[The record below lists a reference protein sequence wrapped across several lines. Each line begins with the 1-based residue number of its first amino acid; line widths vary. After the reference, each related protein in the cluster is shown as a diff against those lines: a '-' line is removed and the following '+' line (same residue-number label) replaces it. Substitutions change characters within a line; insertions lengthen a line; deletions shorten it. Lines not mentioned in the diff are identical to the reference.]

1 MSDSIP
7 FYRHVLRALKAADIP
22 FLVGGGYAAARHTR
36 IDRRVKDLDLMIRR
50 GDWPAAARA
59 LRAVKIKTYLPFPH
73 WLGKAVNRDALVD
86 IIFSSG
92 NAIVAVDDE
101 WFERATSTKVL
112 GFTVQL
118 CPPEELL
125 WSKSF
130 IMERERFDGAD
141 VLHLI
146 RACGRTLDWRHLCNR
161 FRGHERVLLA
171 HVVLFGYVYPTQTDV
186 IPRWVS
192 RHLSKAPEPSIPPG
206 VKLCRGTNLSRGQ
219 YLVDIQQWGYFDAR
233 LPPFGRMTARERS
246 IWTRP
251 IR

>member
-1 MSDSIP
+1 MGDPIP
-7 FYRHVLRALKAADIP
+7 FYRHVLRALKAADVP
-22 FLVGGGYAAARHTR
+22 FLVGGGYATARHTR

-50 GDWPAAARA
+50 ADWPATARA

-73 WLGKAVNRDALVD
+73 WLGKAVRGDALVD

-92 NAIVAVDDE
+92 NAIVAVDDD
-101 WFERATSTKVL
+101 WFERAGSTKVL
-112 GFTVQL
+112 GFTVNL

-125 WSKSF
+125 WSKAF

-141 VLHLI
+141 VNHLI
-146 RACGRTLDWRHLCNR
+146 RACGRSLDWRHLCER

-171 HVVLFGYVYPTQTDV
+171 HVILFGYVYPNETDRV
-186 IPRWVS
+186 PRWVP
-192 RHLSKAPEPSIPPG
+192 RHLAKAAAPPVPPG
-206 VKLCRGTNLSRGQ
+206 IKLCRGTNLSREQ
-219 YLVDIQQWGYFDAR
+219 YLVDIQKWGYGDAR
-233 LPPFGRMTARERS
+233 LPPFGRMTPRERS

>member
-1 MSDSIP
+1 VSDSIP
-7 FYRHVLRALKAADIP
+7 FYRQVLRALKAADIP
-22 FLVGGGYAAARHTR
+22 FLVGGGYATARHTR

-50 GDWPAAARA
+50 ADWPATARA
-59 LRAVKIKTYLPFPH
+59 LRAVKIKTFLPFPH
-73 WLGKAVNRDALVD
+73 WLGKAVQRGALVD

-92 NAIVAVDDE
+92 NAIVAVDDD
-101 WFERATSTKVL
+101 WFERADSTKVL
-112 GFTVQL
+112 GFTVKL

-125 WSKSF
+125 WSKAF

-141 VLHLI
+141 VAHLI
-146 RACGRTLDWRHLCNR
+146 RACGRSLDWRHLCNR

-171 HVVLFGYVYPTQTDV
+171 HVLLFGYVYPNHSDV
-186 IPRWVS
+186 IPRWVT
-192 RHLSKAPEPSIPPG
+192 RHLCKAPAASVPPG
-206 VKLCRGTNLSRGQ
+206 VKLCRGTNLSRSQ
-219 YLVDIQQWGYFDAR
+219 YLVDLQKWGYIDAR

>member
-1 MSDSIP
+1 VSDSIT
-7 FYRHVLRALKAADIP
+7 FYRQVLRALKAADVP
-22 FLVGGGYAAARHTR
+22 FLVGGGYATARHTR

-50 GDWPAAARA
+50 ADWPLTARA

-73 WLGKAVNRDALVD
+73 WLGKAVSRGALVD

-101 WFERATSTKVL
+101 WFERAPSTKVL
-112 GFTVQL
+112 GFTVKL

-141 VLHLI
+141 VNHLI
-146 RACGRTLDWRHLCNR
+146 RACGRSLDWRHLCDR

-171 HVVLFGYVYPTQTDV
+171 HVLLFGYVYPNHADI
-186 IPRWVS
+186 IPRWLI
-192 RHLSKAPEPSIPPG
+192 RRLGNAPDSPVPPG
-206 VKLCRGTNLSRGQ
+206 LKLCRGTNLSRGQ
-219 YLVDIQQWGYFDAR
+219 YLVDIQKWGYVDAR